1 MILKSHLRYWIFTIA
16 KHLQVNVCKEMLIVH
31 FIQVYERVVPLISF
45 LQNDSNC
52 VVPGHLFIEI

>member
-1 MILKSHLRYWIFTIA
+1 
-16 KHLQVNVCKEMLIVH
+16 MLIVH